1 MSDSLITSVT
11 TILLAIVGLAV
22 IATIVS
28 KNANTSAVIGAG
40 GNAFTQSL
48 GAATSPVTGGSF
60 SSNLSGLSAS
70 LG

>member
-11 TILLAIVGLAV
+11 TIALAIVGLAV

-40 GNAFTQSL
+40 GNAFTQSI
-48 GAATSPVTGGSF
+48 ASATAPVTGGGGF
-60 SSNLSGLSAS
+60 SLNGLSAN

>member
-11 TILLAIVGLAV
+11 TIALAIVGLAL

-28 KNANTSAVIGAG
+28 KNANTTAVIGAG

-48 GAATSPVTGGSF
+48 AAATSPVTGGGSF
-60 SSNLSGLSAS
+60 NLSGLSAN